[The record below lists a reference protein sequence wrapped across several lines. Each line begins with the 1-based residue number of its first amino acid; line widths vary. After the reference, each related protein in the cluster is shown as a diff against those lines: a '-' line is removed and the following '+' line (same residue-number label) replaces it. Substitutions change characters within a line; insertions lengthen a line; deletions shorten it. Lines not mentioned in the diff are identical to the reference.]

1 MSPGSSPPPQQQ
13 EPSLRES
20 NNSDS
25 TRNTIRTVP
34 YSPPKLEPEVGSPQ
48 EAESSG
54 AAAAAAGA
62 SRSNS
67 QPDIFGPYRRKGSI
81 VRPGTGSELSSTS
94 TVRTP
99 LAGAKGKAVSG
110 TKPGSD
116 SSGSPSPH
124 IPAHITAPYGSN
136 ITRHNAPSPSPRS
149 PHDDEHTTP
158 TKPSASNRTRSA
170 STRARH
176 DRVIAVHSDKT
187 FSIVLKPTGQRN
199 AERPG
204 VNVSSPPPSFT
215 PTYRSSYRSSHE
227 GSSFD
232 ATSADPP
239 TSSAPS
245 CFSERSGSPTTTG
258 SAASTEVPD
267 EPFHPSPNYRII
279 GGLHASPSNEDYRQA
294 KEDEPLPSLP
304 EELDSS
310 PTQPPPAAA
319 RKPTRFSSG
328 QSDSDQTN
336 STLGDSANFTV
347 LRPSSPAPPSSDI
360 EGPSPGQANYQVLG
374 ESSDESSVVSYPVQ
388 PVADTPAD
396 SPGSRNYVVLGESS
410 SSSASV
416 DETPTRVSRT
426 QPFQGRSLTQQF
438 SQDSLVVRPLTTHR
452 QSVFG
457 VPEYDR
463 PRSIATESIR
473 PRAHSFSS
481 ISSVLT
487 QDAPSLGNTP
497 NVVRLGQDTP
507 SAANTPSA
515 GNTPTSAASA
525 STPNFVRLG
534 RTRTSSLASLRQ
546 PPLQPPPTWAGPSA
560 HVFPPRMEAHAHQW
574 SSQLSTVASES
585 EPSER
590 TSRHLSSAGF
600 SGSHRLSY
608 GSGGIRHVPSIESS
622 MILADEFPDPP
633 QQLRHQSSATSSLS
647 EQHEAF
653 SYLGSSS
660 RSRSLSSPS
669 PALMRSRD
677 NLRSPPLRVV
687 RDLDEDGDGLAD
699 LQHLRHMSS
708 TGRFLNRQPSDR
720 DLRSSSSSR
729 PSSRPGSSTGSIIAS
744 SLPAWARVYY
754 GSGERRWAPSIRSYS
769 DDSRPVSAI
778 PESGSPADYN
788 FPSHLHNQRRRPRE
802 LHPLE
807 REVSME
813 AEPIGIRRSIRRMT
827 SSIWSP
833 HLQTDRR
840 AATFSI
846 WMPPPTIT
854 WGPNQGPFDRRN
866 IQVIMFALGWIFP
879 FAWMIGA
886 LLPLPP
892 KPSMDT
898 TQQISSTRL
907 DIPEGPTPTVEKPR
921 FDDKKYLS
929 ARWWRNINRL
939 MSVIGLLLIGAVVAL
954 IVIGLRDNWG
964 K

>member
-1 MSPGSSPPPQQQ
+1 MSPGSSPQPKQQ
-13 EPSLRES
+13 EPSLQES
-20 NNSDS
+20 YNSDS

-34 YSPPKLEPEVGSPQ
+34 YSPPKLDSEAGSPY
-48 EAESSG
+48 EAESG

-67 QPDIFGPYRRKGSI
+67 QPDIFGPYRRKGST

-94 TVRTP
+94 TVRLP

-116 SSGSPSPH
+116 SSGPPSPH
-124 IPAHITAPYGSN
+124 NPANTTAPYGSN
-136 ITRHNAPSPSPRS
+136 ITRRNAPSPSLRS
-149 PHDDEHTTP
+149 PLHDEHTTP
-158 TKPSASNRTRSA
+158 TKQSSTSASTSSSNRARSA

-176 DRVIAVHSDKT
+176 DRIINVHADKT
-187 FSIVLKPTGQRN
+187 FSIVLKPTGLRDP
-199 AERPG
+199 ERPG
-204 VNVSSPPPSFT
+204 VNVSSPPPSVT
-215 PTYRSSYRSSHE
+215 PTWRSSYRSSHE

-245 CFSERSGSPTTTG
+245 FFSERSGSPTTTG
-258 SAASTEVPD
+258 SVASTEVPED
-267 EPFHPSPNYRII
+267 FHTSPNYRII
-279 GGLHASPSNEDYRQA
+279 GGLHEASSNEDYRQA
-294 KEDEPLPSLP
+294 KEDGPLPALQ
-304 EELDSS
+304 EELESS

-319 RKPTRFSSG
+319 RKPFRFSSDH
-328 QSDSDQTN
+328 SDSDQTN
-336 STLGDSANFTV
+336 STLGNSANFTV
-347 LRPSSPAPPSSDI
+347 LRPSSPAPPPSDI
-360 EGPSPGQANYQVLG
+360 EEQSPGQANYQVLG
-374 ESSDESSVVSYPVQ
+374 ESSDEASFVSSLVP
-388 PVADTPAD
+388 PVADTRAD
-396 SPGSRNYVVLGESS
+396 SPGSRNYVVLGDSS

-416 DETPTRVSRT
+416 DDTPTRGASRA
-426 QPFQGRSLTQQF
+426 QPFQGRSLHQQF

-507 SAANTPSA
+507 SVANTPSA
-515 GNTPTSAASA
+515 GNTPTSTSVA
-525 STPNFVRLG
+525 STPNFIRLG
-534 RTRTSSLASLRQ
+534 RTRTSSIASLPQ

-560 HVFPPRMEAHAHQW
+560 HVLVPYRMEAHAHQW

-600 SGSHRLSY
+600 SGSNRLSY

-622 MILADEFPDPP
+622 MILADDFPEPP
-633 QQLRHQSSATSSLS
+633 HQLRHQSSVASSLS

-653 SYLGSSS
+653 SYLGGGSSS

-669 PALMRSRD
+669 PALGRSRD

-699 LQHLRHMSS
+699 LGHLRHMSS
-708 TGRFLNRQPSDR
+708 SGRFLNRQPSDR
-720 DLRSSSSSR
+720 DLRSSSGSR

-744 SLPAWARVYY
+744 SLPAWAR
-754 GSGERRWAPSIRSYS
+754 
-769 DDSRPVSAI
+769 
-778 PESGSPADYN
+778 
-788 FPSHLHNQRRRPRE
+788 
-802 LHPLE
+802 
-807 REVSME
+807 
-813 AEPIGIRRSIRRMT
+813 
-827 SSIWSP
+827 
-833 HLQTDRR
+833 
-840 AATFSI
+840 
-846 WMPPPTIT
+846 
-854 WGPNQGPFDRRN
+854 
-866 IQVIMFALGWIFP
+866 
-879 FAWMIGA
+879 
-886 LLPLPP
+886 
-892 KPSMDT
+892 
-898 TQQISSTRL
+898 
-907 DIPEGPTPTVEKPR
+907 
-921 FDDKKYLS
+921 
-929 ARWWRNINRL
+929 
-939 MSVIGLLLIGAVVAL
+939 
-954 IVIGLRDNWG
+954 
-964 K
+964 

>member
-1 MSPGSSPPPQQQ
+1 MSPGSSPQPKQQ
-13 EPSLRES
+13 EPSLQES
-20 NNSDS
+20 NSDS

-34 YSPPKLEPEVGSPQ
+34 YSPPKLEPEIGSPY

-62 SRSNS
+62 NRSNS
-67 QPDIFGPYRRKGSI
+67 QPDIFGPYRRKGSV

-94 TVRTP
+94 TVRFP

-116 SSGSPSPH
+116 SPGSPSPH
-124 IPAHITAPYGSN
+124 YPVHTTAPYGSN
-136 ITRHNAPSPSPRS
+136 ITRRNAPSPSPRS
-149 PHDDEHTTP
+149 PHNDEHTTP
-158 TKPSASNRTRSA
+158 TKPSTSASNRARSG

-187 FSIVLKPTGQRN
+187 FSVVLKPTGQRN
-199 AERPG
+199 PERPG
-204 VNVSSPPPSFT
+204 VNVSSPPPSVT
-215 PTYRSSYRSSHE
+215 PTWRSSYRSSHE

-245 CFSERSGSPTTTG
+245 CFSERSGSPTTTTG
-258 SAASTEVPD
+258 SFASTEVPD
-267 EPFHPSPNYRII
+267 EPFHTSPNYRII
-279 GGLHASPSNEDYRQA
+279 GGLHESPSNEDYRQT

-319 RKPTRFSSG
+319 RKPLRFSSDH
-328 QSDSDQTN
+328 SDSDRTN
-336 STLGDSANFTV
+336 STLGNSANFTV
-347 LRPSSPAPPSSDI
+347 LRPSSPALPSSDI
-360 EGPSPGQANYQVLG
+360 EGHSPSQANYQVLG
-374 ESSDESSVVSYPVQ
+374 ESSDEASFVSSLAP
-388 PVADTPAD
+388 PLADAPAD
-396 SPGSRNYVVLGESS
+396 SPGSRNYVVHGESS

-416 DETPTRVSRT
+416 DDTPTRVSLA
-426 QPFQGRSLTQQF
+426 QPFQGRSLRQQF

-497 NVVRLGQDTP
+497 NFVRLGQDTP
-507 SAANTPSA
+507 SVANTPSA
-515 GNTPTSAASA
+515 GNTPTSASLA

-534 RTRTSSLASLRQ
+534 RTRSSSVASQRQ

-560 HVFPPRMEAHAHQW
+560 HVLPPYRMEAHAHQW

-600 SGSHRLSY
+600 SGSNRLSY

-622 MILADEFPDPP
+622 MILADDFPEPP
-633 QQLRHQSSATSSLS
+633 HQLRHQSSVASSLS

-653 SYLGSSS
+653 SYLGGSSS

-677 NLRSPPLRVV
+677 NLRSPPMRVV

-699 LQHLRHMSS
+699 LQHLRHINSS
-708 TGRFLNRQPSDR
+708 GRFLNRQPSDR

-744 SLPAWARVYY
+744 SLPAWAR
-754 GSGERRWAPSIRSYS
+754 
-769 DDSRPVSAI
+769 
-778 PESGSPADYN
+778 
-788 FPSHLHNQRRRPRE
+788 
-802 LHPLE
+802 
-807 REVSME
+807 
-813 AEPIGIRRSIRRMT
+813 
-827 SSIWSP
+827 
-833 HLQTDRR
+833 
-840 AATFSI
+840 
-846 WMPPPTIT
+846 
-854 WGPNQGPFDRRN
+854 
-866 IQVIMFALGWIFP
+866 
-879 FAWMIGA
+879 
-886 LLPLPP
+886 
-892 KPSMDT
+892 
-898 TQQISSTRL
+898 
-907 DIPEGPTPTVEKPR
+907 
-921 FDDKKYLS
+921 
-929 ARWWRNINRL
+929 
-939 MSVIGLLLIGAVVAL
+939 
-954 IVIGLRDNWG
+954 
-964 K
+964 